1 MMNAAAVQSS
11 AAASEAICAAILSSA
26 ESSGSAV
33 SEDVVGFVAESV
45 AATMEDGSIVSQ
57 AEALELFQDSGLQG
71 QGMDEDDLVA
81 IAAWIECLTK
91 GGPDDEP
98 DGEEDEEI
106 DDGSCEMCERF
117 VKRTFHHLIPKEM
130 HGRYLKKNRLPENL
144 EEAMPNAECTRS
156 FLHSHGVKVCK
167 TCHWAI
173 HDAEPN
179 DVLAEERNTL
189 ALLLEHPKIYR
200 FAKYNSKRKARGEAY

>member
-1 MMNAAAVQSS
+1 MSTS
-11 AAASEAICAAILSSA
+11 AAASEAISAAILSSA
-26 ESSGSAV
+26 ESSGSPV
-33 SEDVVGFVAESV
+33 SEDLVGFVAESIV
-45 AATMEDGSIVSQ
+45 ATMEDGGIVSQ
-57 AEALELFQDSGLQG
+57 AEAMEMFQDSGLQD

-81 IAAWIECLTK
+81 IAAWLECLTK
-91 GGPDDEP
+91 GGPEP
-98 DGEEDEEI
+98 DGGEDEEV

-117 VKRTFHHLIPKEM
+117 VKRTFHHLIPKET

-144 EEAMPNAECTRS
+144 EETVPNAECTRS
-156 FLHSHGVKVCK
+156 FLHSYGVKVCR

-200 FAKYNSKRKARGEAY
+200 FAKYNSKRKPRDKA